1 MQFAERM
8 PDDITP
14 QKTLQ
19 EAAASPTTAQGRIMI
34 GGRPTGPDTIRE

>member
-14 QKTLQ
+14 LQ
-19 EAAASPTTAQGRIMI
+19 EAAASHTTAQGKIMI
-34 GGRPTGPDTIRE
+34 GGRPMGPDTIRE